1 MTYIKKFIS
10 IALFALMSFS
20 SYSQNK
26 VAHVNVG
33 EIFMMMPATAEMQK
47 EMKKLEDTYNS
58 EMEENIA
65 GFTEMNQKLQA
76 DQKANILSDEEL
88 TQRFQELQELQNV
101 IRERELEIQRDAQRK
116 QAELTAPIEKE
127 IMDAINIISVRL
139 NLEYVFTSPMQG
151 LLVANGLEITDMVK
165 KELGLE

>member
-1 MTYIKKFIS
+1 MTHIKKFIS

-47 EMKKLEDTYNS
+47 EMKKLEDTYTA

>member
-1 MTYIKKFIS
+1 MTHIKKFIS

>member
-1 MTYIKKFIS
+1 MTHIKKFIS
-10 IALFALMSFS
+10 IALFALLSFS
-20 SYSQNK
+20 SYTQNK

-47 EMKKLEDTYNS
+47 EMKKLEDTYNA
-58 EMEENIA
+58 EMDENYA

-88 TQRFQELQELQNV
+88 TQRFQKLQELQNV
-101 IRERELEIQRDAQRK
+101 IREREIEIQRDAQRK
-116 QAELTAPIEKE
+116 QAELSAPIEKE

-165 KELGLE
+165 KELGLQ

>member
-1 MTYIKKFIS
+1 MKHLKKIIS
-10 IALFALMSFS
+10 IALFVLISFS

-26 VAHVNVG
+26 VAHVDIG

-47 EMKKLEDTYNS
+47 EMKKLEETYNA
-58 EMEENIA
+58 EMQENMA
-65 GFTEMNQKLQA
+65 GFIEMQEKLQA
-76 DQKANILSDEEL
+76 DQNANILSDEEL
-88 TQRFQELQELQNV
+88 TERYQKLQNLQNV

-116 QAELTAPIEKE
+116 QAELTAPIEKD
-127 IMDAINIISVRL
+127 IMDAINIVSVRL

>member
-1 MTYIKKFIS
+1 MTHIKKFIS

-47 EMKKLEDTYNS
+47 EMKKLEDTYTA

-127 IMDAINIISVRL
+127 IMDAINIVSVRL